1 MDGGM
6 DYDFQLEKAA
16 RELADAW
23 SQAMYARNEV
33 EHRKRMDAAAVAV
46 YAALEKYPPDGPAIP
61 V

>member
-1 MDGGM
+1 M

-23 SQAMYARNEV
+23 SQAMYARNEA
-33 EHRKRMDAAAVAV
+33 EHHQRMNAATEAV
-46 YAALEKYPPDGPAIP
+46 YAALERYPPDGPGIP